1 MTAKEY
7 LRQYAR
13 AKTRAEIFKTE
24 YEKEKNLIDTI
35 RAAGSGDGTPSSGR
49 ISSPTEQKAIRLA
62 DKLTDYQNAE
72 LEALELKREILWMI
86 ELLQGDCATVLY
98 ERYINLKSWQEV
110 ADEIGYSLR
119 QTHRFHQEG
128 LGLIDMALNG
138 TF

>member
-62 DKLTDYQNAE
+62 NKLTDYQNAE
-72 LEALELKREILWMI
+72 LEALELKREILWTI
-86 ELLQGDCATVLY
+86 GLLQGDCATVLY

>member
-13 AKTRAEIFKTE
+13 AKARADVFKTE

-62 DKLTDYQNAE
+62 DKLTDYQQAE
-72 LEALELKREILWMI
+72 LEALELKREILWTI

-110 ADEIGYSLR
+110 ADTIGYSLR